1 MYKDVYVFVKCVLT
15 CIGVSVY
22 VCVCVFVCMCIY
34 ICMSRQEDNLS
45 KAIHLWARVTHYTE
59 AY

>member
-45 KAIHLWARVTHYTE
+45 KAIHL
-59 AY
+59 